1 LDLRT
6 IFYWLLPALVMLAVH
21 WHGLCTWFQQDDF
34 AWLGLLREVREGVS
48 LTETLFHPSQ
58 HGTWRPL
65 SERAYFLL
73 LPALFGA
80 EAWPMRVAAFATQ
93 AGSLAL
99 AQAIMLHVT
108 GSRLAAVLA
117 PVLWI
122 VNSKMT
128 IAMISNG
135 AYVHVLGG
143 FLLLL
148 ATWCLL
154 TERWRGMWAAFLA
167 GFLASE
173 SNVVFPAVA
182 TAYCVL
188 LARGHLRR
196 VLWLWP
202 AAVAYFGLHMWLA
215 PKMAAGSY
223 AMHVDLTMA
232 STLPRYV
239 RWAFEANNLQPL
251 TGLPE
256 GLSLTSGVLI
266 PGALLVFVVHQSWT
280 RRPAALLFALWFTIL
295 LGPVLPLRDHIT
307 DYYLTIPLAAASMLF
322 AYAAVATRKAVL
334 LPLVVLYLVIQVP
347 AAYKAT
353 AWWQQRG
360 EVSERLVRS
369 VWAVR
374 AANPGK
380 LILLEGVSDEQ
391 FWVAVAH
398 YPFVER
404 GKTYVFLTEDT
415 RARIQPHP
423 ESGVRLE
430 EFFLGSEYK
439 AADVVRFRAAR

>member
-6 IFYWLLPALVMLAVH
+6 ILYWLLPALVMLAVH
-21 WHGLCTWFQQDDF
+21 WHGLFAWFQQDDF

-48 LTETLFHPSQ
+48 LVETLFHPSQ

-65 SERAYFLL
+65 SERTYFLL
-73 LPALFGA
+73 LPALFGV

-99 AQAIMLHVT
+99 VQAIVLHLT

-122 VNSKMT
+122 VNSKLT

-148 ATWCLL
+148 ATWYLL
-154 TERWRGMWAAFLA
+154 TERWGGMWAAFLT

-202 AAVAYFGLHMWLA
+202 VAVGYFLLHMRLA

-223 AMHVDLTMA
+223 AMHFDLSIGA
-232 STLPRYV
+232 TLLRYV

-256 GLSLTSGVLI
+256 WLSLASGVLI
-266 PGALLVFVVHQSWT
+266 PGTLLVFVAYQTWT
-280 RRPAALLFALWFTIL
+280 RRPVTVLFALWFAIL

-322 AYAAVATRKAVL
+322 AYAVVAVRKGVV
-334 LPLVVLYLVIQVP
+334 LPLVVLYLLIQVP

-360 EVSERLVRS
+360 EVAERLVRS

-391 FWVAVAH
+391 FWAAVAH

-404 GKTYVFLTEDT
+404 GETYVYLTNET
-415 RARIQPHP
+415 RAQIQPHP

-430 EFFLGSEYK
+430 EFFLGPEAS
-439 AADVVRFRAAR
+439 AGDVVRFRASR